1 MIWTVQTHFGP
12 VERQGI
18 RFSKNYLTHFFLLNI
33 GVGASFFGEILQPQ
47 GGVGGVGA
55 VPGANGGTGNGTG
68 PGGKLV
74 SGDLDASLANLTSNL
89 NLGAG
94 QAK

>member
-1 MIWTVQTHFGP
+1 M
-12 VERQGI
+12 
-18 RFSKNYLTHFFLLNI
+18 
-33 GVGASFFGEILQPQ
+33 GASFFGEILQPQ

-55 VPGANGGTGNGTG
+55 VPGANGATGNGAG
-68 PGGKLV
+68 FGGKMV

>member
-1 MIWTVQTHFGP
+1 MT
-12 VERQGI
+12 
-18 RFSKNYLTHFFLLNI
+18 KLFFLI

-47 GGVGGVGA
+47 GGVAGVGGVGVA
-55 VPGANGGTGNGTG
+55 GSQANGAN
-68 PGGKLV
+68 GKLV

-94 QAK
+94 YGK

>member
-1 MIWTVQTHFGP
+1 M
-12 VERQGI
+12 
-18 RFSKNYLTHFFLLNI
+18 FST

-55 VPGANGGTGNGTG
+55 LPGANGGTGNGTG

-74 SGDLDASLANLTSNL
+74 SVKSYNTIKMYQILDGYQLSL
-89 NLGAG
+89 
-94 QAK
+94 

>member
-1 MIWTVQTHFGP
+1 MKITNF
-12 VERQGI
+12 
-18 RFSKNYLTHFFLLNI
+18 FSLA

-47 GGVGGVGA
+47 GGIGAPGGAGSA
-55 VPGANGGTGNGTG
+55 STGNGAG
-68 PGGKLV
+68 PAGKLV

-94 QAK
+94 HGK

>member
-1 MIWTVQTHFGP
+1 MVWTLQCLGNDFLFKLILAGCVEALEKFLKKHFK
-12 VERQGI
+12 QHLCM
-18 RFSKNYLTHFFLLNI
+18 KLNYFLI
-33 GVGASFFGEILQPQ
+33 S
-47 GGVGGVGA
+47 